1 MTKKTNYIIV
11 SNDKISIDSTI
22 SKIVSGTKEKD
33 LDIIKYSYP
42 DTGIQN
48 ILEELNTY
56 NFLSNCKLIIF
67 YNCTFLSKEADK
79 EVKELKKYL
88 ENPSDNYLILVN
100 DSLSERK
107 EIKELISCG
116 IEVVE
121 SNTSIVDLIK
131 NNLEFC
137 TIDDRTIK
145 YLIDYCLNNNEKILN
160 ELEKIKCYKYSEND
174 KNITIN
180 DINNIVMKDYDE
192 DIFDLVN
199 AIANRN
205 REKAFDI
212 YGRIK
217 EKEKDSVNIIASVS
231 SNIRNLYSVRVLLEK
246 KYKQN
251 EIATILGIKPYAV
264 QIASE
269 RCGNY
274 SKNKLLFF
282 LNTLADIDYKTKS
295 GNGRDNAL
303 FEMFLLSL

>member
-1 MTKKTNYIIV
+1 MTKTTNYLIV
-11 SNDKISIDSTI
+11 ANDKISIDSLI
-22 SKIVSGTKEKD
+22 NKIVSGSKEKD
-33 LDIIKYSYP
+33 LEIIKYTYP
-42 DTGIQN
+42 EIGIPDV
-48 ILEELNTY
+48 LEELNTY
-56 NFLSNCKLIIF
+56 NFLSNCKLIVF
-67 YNCTFLSKEADK
+67 YNCTFLSKDSDK
-79 EVKELKKYL
+79 AIKEFKKYI

-100 DSLSERK
+100 DSLSDRK
-107 EIKELISCG
+107 EIKELIASG

-121 SNTSIVDLIK
+121 NKTSIEEMIK
-131 NNLEFC
+131 SNLDFC
-137 TIDDRTIK
+137 TMDDKTIK
-145 YLIDYCLNNNEKILN
+145 YFIGYCLGNNEKILN

-174 KNITIN
+174 KNITIK
-180 DINNIVMKDYDE
+180 DINSIVMKDYDE

-205 REKAFDI
+205 REKSFDI
-212 YGRIK
+212 YGRIR

-251 EIATILGIKPYAV
+251 EISNILGIKPYAV

-274 SKNKLLFF
+274 SKKKLLYF

-295 GNGRDNAL
+295 GSGRGNAL
-303 FEMFLLSL
+303 FEMFLLNL